1 MCPEGSPVTSRS
13 YERGRTS
20 RLFRSFL
27 QGWALDHNKSWLGI
41 VLTMDLSEWFY
52 SPKPFLQ
59 KGSQSSE
66 WKTEE
71 KTELRKKHFRVGNII
86 IWALVFTLKNLFGVV
101 E

>member
-1 MCPEGSPVTSRS
+1 MCTEGSVVTLRS

-27 QGWALDHNKSWLGI
+27 QGWALDLEKSWLG
-41 VLTMDLSEWFY
+41 VALTTNLSEWFY

-66 WKTEE
+66 VENRRKDKTDE
-71 KTELRKKHFRVGNII
+71 KAF
-86 IWALVFTLKNLFGVV
+86 
-101 E
+101 